1 MRFYSSLAA
10 ANLIVLCSLIF
21 TCGCQNEPA
30 ATKKPATP
38 PQVAHTSPP
47 EAKALD
53 GSDQNQEDSI
63 ESAFKREALVRDAF
77 NQDSVGLATWEED
90 IPQDSRPAHETVDL
104 MVDSSLDLE
113 SDDLQKLNV
122 DTSRTNVLLKNFSD
136 K

>member
-53 GSDQNQEDSI
+53 GSDKDDSI
-63 ESAFKREALVRDAF
+63 EGAFKRDALPKHHA
-77 NQDSVGLATWEED
+77 
-90 IPQDSRPAHETVDL
+90 
-104 MVDSSLDLE
+104 
-113 SDDLQKLNV
+113 
-122 DTSRTNVLLKNFSD
+122 
-136 K
+136 